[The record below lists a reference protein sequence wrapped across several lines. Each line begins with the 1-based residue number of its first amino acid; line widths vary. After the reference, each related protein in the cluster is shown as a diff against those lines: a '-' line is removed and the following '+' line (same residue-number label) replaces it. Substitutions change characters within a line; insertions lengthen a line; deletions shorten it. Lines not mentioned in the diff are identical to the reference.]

1 MIDQFIP
8 LGLSKLAKLQV
19 LVPEL
24 LYGQQWAL
32 DRFHPE
38 RYPLFSALLWMHPKA
53 LPEIVREGLKVLEH
67 SV

>member
-24 LYGQQWAL
+24 LYGQQLAL
-32 DRFHPE
+32 DRFHP
-38 RYPLFSALLWMHPKA
+38 
-53 LPEIVREGLKVLEH
+53 
-67 SV
+67 